1 MLSKSSIPILLCKKK
16 TISIRVYIPVLN
28 NFKLIKMKKIIGILG
43 VAVIAVAMFINSNN
57 IETTND
63 FDLAS
68 LMSLSSANA
77 EGSGVCSG
85 CMSNYMYSCAGPGT
99 LCVYAMPRN

>member
-1 MLSKSSIPILLCKKK
+1 
-16 TISIRVYIPVLN
+16 
-28 NFKLIKMKKIIGILG
+28 MKKIIGILG

-57 IETTND
+57 IETTNG

-77 EGSGVCSG
+77 ESGGICDG
-85 CMSNYMYSCAGPGT
+85 CVANYMFSCAGPGT